1 MNTKK
6 AILLMLVFTLLIGV
20 VGCGGAGKTEE
31 TGQAEIEKTEEEQTE
46 EKKEPSKE
54 KIVIGTKPA
63 FAEALESIFPELEAR
78 GYKAELKLINDTVQ
92 LNEAVEDGSVDVN
105 FFQHD
110 TFMNQFNDSRDAH
123 LARVEEPLYEQVV
136 GLYSRKYNSIDELP
150 EGSTVAIQNDAVNR
164 DRALKML
171 SDQDLLS
178 LDPEAGKDGSVYNI
192 TDIVENPKNIN
203 FKEVAGETL
212 VRALDDADAAILQ
225 GLYAKQADF
234 SPEDA
239 LAQYDREDN
248 INYAIVLV
256 AKEGNETLDWA
267 KAVHECLQTK
277 AAVDKIAETTNGCWI
292 PLFEIKN

>member
-1 MNTKK
+1 MKTKK
-6 AILLMLVFTLLIGV
+6 IILLMLICALFVGV
-20 VGCGGAGKTEE
+20 VGCDNDSKTEE
-31 TGQAEIEKTEEEQTE
+31 TKVGQAEVDKQS
-46 EKKEPSKE
+46 EPSKE
-54 KIVIGTKPA
+54 KIIIGTKPA
-63 FAEALESIFPELEAR
+63 FAEALEAIIPELEAR
-78 GYKAELKLINDTVQ
+78 GHKAELKLINDTVQ

-110 TFMNQFNDSRDAH
+110 TFMKQFNNSRDAH

-136 GLYSRKYNSIDELP
+136 GLYSDKYKSIDELP

-171 SDQDLLS
+171 SDQNLLS

-212 VRALDDADAAILQ
+212 VRALEDADAAILQ
-225 GLYAKQADF
+225 GLYAKQAGF
-234 SPEDA
+234 SPDDA

-256 AKEGNETLDWA
+256 AKEGNETSDWA
-267 KAVHECLQTK
+267 KAVYECLQTK
-277 AAVDKIAETTNGCWI
+277 AAVDKIAETTNGCWM
-292 PLFEIKN
+292 PLFEVID